1 MIDPAAAYGQEVENY
16 RNHVRNKY
24 KDMEQFDRIEAMMV
38 DIFAM
43 IYVVGIVKRNSDRE
57 FI

>member
-1 MIDPAAAYGQEVENY
+1 MDAAAAYTKEVEEY
-16 RNHVRNKY
+16 RNYVRNKY
-24 KDMEQFDRIEAMMV
+24 KDMEQLDRIEAMMV